1 MRTLDLDFKYHL
13 FNIHRFTESEP
24 MPGYEYVSERE
35 YKPMKAELTDIIRRA
50 RKHVVEEDPEL
61 DFEYRLIGSGGKNL
75 ITREIG
81 GNRGYDFDYNLV
93 IDAPEQGMKWVG
105 KEVHRVFLNAFRQT
119 VAGTPFKEPE
129 ESTSVLT
136 IKKVDRRR
144 KAVACSC
151 DFAIVY
157 YDPSGHHFLQY
168 NKGNGGF
175 GFQHRSFR
183 YDVDGLA
190 EEIRHADNGW
200 NELRDEYLRLK
211 NADTQSKRSFV
222 LYVEAVNN
230 VHRRLLGSRP
240 TPLDAYISLS
250 LGGIGVYEPFRYSDS
265 PVRGIYDIG
274 SGRLLRRAES

>member
-1 MRTLDLDFKYHL
+1 
-13 FNIHRFTESEP
+13 
-24 MPGYEYVSERE
+24 MPRYEYVSKRE
-35 YKPMKAELTDIIRRA
+35 YGPIKAELTGIVRRA
-50 RKHVVEEDPEL
+50 REHVIEVDPEL

-81 GNRGYDFDYNLV
+81 GNMGYDFDYNLV
-93 IDAPEQGMKWVG
+93 IDAPRQDMKWVG
-105 KEVHRVFLNAFRQT
+105 KEVHSVFLNAFRRA
-119 VAGTPFKEPE
+119 VVGTPFKEPE

-136 IKKVDRRR
+136 IKKVDHRN
-144 KAVACSC
+144 KAVVCSC

-157 YDPSGHHFLQY
+157 NDHSGHYFLQY

-183 YDVDGLA
+183 YDIDGLA

-211 NADTQSKRSFV
+211 NVDTQRKRSFI
-222 LYVEAVNN
+222 LYVEAVNT
-230 VHRRLLGSRP
+230 VYRRLFGSRP

-250 LGGIGVYEPFRYSDS
+250 FGGLGVPEPLQYSDS
-265 PVRGIYDIG
+265 PVRGTYDIG
-274 SGRLLRRAES
+274 PGRLLRWAGS